1 MHDNISGGC
10 RADGTLAERVVLG
23 KRRREQLG
31 IQTASDRQH
40 QQSLSPRSSIASGAF
55 AGSGPKGLA
64 VAATPGALE
73 HSGPGRPV
81 GVAESMMQKW
91 GYTEGE
97 TCAFAVH
104 VQMHIQGV
112 RTLGVLCAVGLCVCM
127 AQSTLVI
134 FSCSLYTCLTVHCNT
149 DLREQH
155 NSTCLGSS
163 GSETAVES
171 CVTAAE
177 LSFAHLLATQ

>member
-1 MHDNISGGC
+1 MFCMLIFFC
-10 RADGTLAERVVLG
+10 CCVDGTLAERVVLG

-40 QQSLSPRSSIASGAF
+40 QQSLSPRSNIASGAF
-55 AGSGPKGLA
+55 AGSGPKHLA
-64 VAATPGALE
+64 VAAAPGAVD

-104 VQMHIQGV
+104 AQMHTISEKLRCFYAMSIHVFV
-112 RTLGVLCAVGLCVCM
+112 RL
-127 AQSTLVI
+127 S
-134 FSCSLYTCLTVHCNT
+134 SCSCPPL
-149 DLREQH
+149 
-155 NSTCLGSS
+155 
-163 GSETAVES
+163 
-171 CVTAAE
+171 
-177 LSFAHLLATQ
+177 